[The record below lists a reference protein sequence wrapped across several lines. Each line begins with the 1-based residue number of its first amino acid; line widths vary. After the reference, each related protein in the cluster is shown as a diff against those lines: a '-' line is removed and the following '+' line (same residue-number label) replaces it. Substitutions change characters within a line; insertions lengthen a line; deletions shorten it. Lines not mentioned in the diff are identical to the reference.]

1 MTQVTPI
8 YVYALSFELCIVLT
22 KMSDSDGDSDGDGH
36 QNMPAQGPPVY
47 PAEVTGID
55 ILADQQ
61 TKEILDRIGARAT
74 DRTLRIVATGK
85 TGVGKS
91 SFIQALFLEE
101 GQRFKKPEQTRE
113 VFTRPMPINS
123 PSGQPVTVELT
134 DTPGMEALIG
144 IGSKANSGEY
154 VKQIFPAFKSAD
166 ILLFCVRMDDDVRV
180 EEVKMMRF
188 MLPKFGALIW
198 TKVLFVLTFANRVT
212 TDCPEEE
219 KEHEFTKRFTTM
231 QKALHEAMH
240 QAGITEDVALATPVC
255 VVGHPEHKQLPNCDN
270 WACPFLVECMKSGI
284 AENIKINLLKSTW
297 RHWIINTKRVPA
309 GIGGATGIAT
319 GIGCVVAGSVISG
332 TPAFPIGIPVAVL
345 GGVFILLGATAA
357 TSHTVES
364 ITQDQESDLQVPR
377 RIRDLQNPGNN
388 A

>member
-1 MTQVTPI
+1 MRTRGNGAEPPW
-8 YVYALSFELCIVLT
+8 CIRVVNPT

-47 PAEVTGID
+47 RATVTGID
-55 ILADQQ
+55 VLADQQ
-61 TKEILDRIGARAT
+61 TKEILDKIGARAT
-74 DRTLRIVATGK
+74 DRTLRIVVTGK

-101 GQRFKKPEQTRE
+101 GQKFKKPEHTTK

-144 IGSKANSGEY
+144 VGRRANRREY
-154 VKQIFPAFKSAD
+154 VKEVFPAFKSAD
-166 ILLFCVRMDDDVRV
+166 ILLFCVRMDDDVRA
-180 EEVKMMRF
+180 EEVEMIRF
-188 MLPKFGALIW
+188 MLREFGALIW
-198 TKVLFVLTFANRVT
+198 TKVIFVLTFANRVT

-219 KEHEFTKRFTTM
+219 KEREFTQRFTAM
-231 QKALHEAMH
+231 QQALQEAMQ
-240 QAGITEDVALATPVC
+240 QAGIMEDVAQATPVC
-255 VVGHPEHKQLPNCDN
+255 IVGHPEHKQLPYCDD
-270 WACPFLVECMKSGI
+270 WACPFLVECLKSGI

-332 TPAFPIGIPVAVL
+332 TPAFGIGIPVALL
-345 GGVFILLGATAA
+345 GGAFILLGATAA

-364 ITQDQESDLQVPR
+364 IKQDQASDLLVPK
-377 RIRDLQNPGNN
+377 RIHDLQKPGNN